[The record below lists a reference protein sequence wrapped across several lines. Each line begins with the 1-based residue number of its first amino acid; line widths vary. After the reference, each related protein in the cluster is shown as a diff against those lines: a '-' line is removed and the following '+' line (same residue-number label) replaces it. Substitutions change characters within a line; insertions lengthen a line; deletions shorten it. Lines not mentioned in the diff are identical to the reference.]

1 MKDYR
6 HDLEQKVNRQ
16 SERWKTAARHG
27 HFLAQLGLVG
37 TIGLLFIIPVVAGAY
52 LGNWLDTKL
61 EGFSTSW
68 TVSLIVVGVFVGA
81 LNVFFY
87 IRDTSE

>member
-1 MKDYR
+1 MKDFR
-6 HDLEQKVNRQ
+6 HELQHKVSKQ
-16 SERWKTAARHG
+16 STRWKKASEHQ
-27 HFLAQLGLVG
+27 HFLAQLGLLG
-37 TIGLLFIIPVVAGAY
+37 TLGLLFVIPVVAGAY
-52 LGNWLDTKL
+52 LGSWLDTRL

-81 LNVFFY
+81 LNVYFY